1 MSEPLQSLL
10 HLVRRHR
17 AGTVLFREGEPGEKM
32 FLIQAGKVN
41 IVKRIARLAEAR
53 EEDAYSTYLSLKQ
66 RFEYA

>member
-32 FLIQAGKVN
+32 FQEAHA
-41 IVKRIARLAEAR
+41 IVKRVLSARLAEAR
-53 EEDAYSTYLSLKQ
+53 EEDAYTTYLSLKQ